1 MSLELI
7 VKHFNTRDLDG
18 DEIETLTGKLPV
30 LYSEL
35 GKYKTLDELLGK
47 ENHAIVLYETSS
59 KGFGHFVAITRDDD
73 TGKVRYADS
82 YGIPNPDT
90 ELQFTAYDKPLPK
103 YLNKL
108 LEPYDYESNTY
119 PYQGKRKGVSTC
131 GRWSSLFCR
140 FRNLSLR
147 QIQEMFTMNK
157 SEFLSDTDNAAT
169 LLTLFPLRDIT
180 AYLGSLPRGGR

>member
-18 DEIETLTGKLPV
+18 DEIENLTGKLPV

-35 GKYKTLDELLGK
+35 GKYKTLDQLLGK
-47 ENHAIVLYETSS
+47 ENHAVVLYETSS
-59 KGFGHFVAITRDDD
+59 KGFGHFVAITKNDD

-82 YGIPNPDT
+82 YGIPNPDM
-90 ELQFTAYDKPLPK
+90 ELQFTAYDQPLPK
-103 YLNKL
+103 YLNHL
-108 LEPYDYESNTY
+108 LKGYDYESNTY
-119 PYQGKRKGVSTC
+119 DYQGKRKGVSTC

-147 QIQEMFTMNK
+147 QIQEMMTMNR
-157 SEFLSDTDNAAT
+157 SEFLRNTDNIAT
-169 LLTLFPLRDIT
+169 VLTLFPLRDIT
-180 AYLGSLPRGGR
+180 SYLGDISRGGR